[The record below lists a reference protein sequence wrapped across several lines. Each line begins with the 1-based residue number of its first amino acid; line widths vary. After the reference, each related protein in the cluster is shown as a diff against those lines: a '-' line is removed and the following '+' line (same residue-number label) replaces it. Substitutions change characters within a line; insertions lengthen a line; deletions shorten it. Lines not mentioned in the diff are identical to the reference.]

1 MKQVTVLRAR
11 VRAVAAAVRKA
22 AVGFTDV
29 SAMIP
34 GPWRRVSGETYTGSW
49 QQGVQPETPE
59 TLLAFAAVYG
69 CVTLIA
75 GDIAKLTLRLT
86 ALEQGVWVETSNS
99 AYSPVLRKPNRYQTK
114 SQFLMAW
121 VVSKLLWGN
130 TFVLK
135 ERDQR
140 GVVVALY
147 VLDPALVRV
156 VVSSDGGVY
165 YSVMKDM
172 LAAPQGGVLV
182 PASEIIHDRAICP
195 FHPLIGV
202 GPLHAAAVSATQGR
216 KIQTNSSVF
225 FQNMSRP
232 SGQLTSPDEIGDE
245 TADRLKREFEERF
258 SGANVGRLLV
268 AGSGLKYEAMTMPA
282 EQAQLIEQL
291 GWTGEDCVR
300 PFLVPAYKLGLG
312 NPPTFN
318 NIGQLSQEYYSTCL
332 QGHMDGIETLL
343 SEGLGLALNLR
354 VDIDEEGL
362 LRMDPLARAD
372 RAQKLMQAG
381 AMAPDQARATE
392 GWLPLPDGAGKVPF
406 MQQQNYPV
414 TVLAKRTDLMPQP
427 APAAPAGPATAPA
440 PAPAADPAKALEEAE
455 RMTAELFDRIIRGL
469 DVDA

>member
-1 MKQVTVLRAR
+1 M
-11 VRAVAAAVRKA
+11 
-22 AVGFTDV
+22 
-29 SAMIP
+29 
-34 GPWRRVSGETYTGSW
+34 
-49 QQGVQPETPE
+49 
-59 TLLAFAAVYG
+59 
-69 CVTLIA
+69 
-75 GDIAKLTLRLT
+75 
-86 ALEQGVWVETSNS
+86 
-99 AYSPVLRKPNRYQTK
+99 
-114 SQFLMAW
+114 
-121 VVSKLLWGN
+121 
-130 TFVLK
+130 
-135 ERDQR
+135 
-140 GVVVALY
+140 
-147 VLDPALVRV
+147 
-156 VVSSDGGVY
+156 
-165 YSVMKDM
+165 
-172 LAAPQGGVLV
+172 
-182 PASEIIHDRAICP
+182 
-195 FHPLIGV
+195 
-202 GPLHAAAVSATQGR
+202 
-216 KIQTNSSVF
+216 
-225 FQNMSRP
+225 
-232 SGQLTSPDEIGDE
+232 
-245 TADRLKREFEERF
+245 
-258 SGANVGRLLV
+258 
-268 AGSGLKYEAMTMPA
+268 
-282 EQAQLIEQL
+282 
-291 GWTGEDCVR
+291 R

-381 AMAPDQARATE
+381 AMAPDQARSTE

>member
-1 MKQVTVLRAR
+1 MKADNSYKYPQGSACFIQSVDDDMESIMKLAHSEAMLFKFGSGAGSNLSPIRSAKEKMSGGGTASGPVSFM
-11 VRAVAAAVRKA
+11 K
-22 AVGFTDV
+22 GFD
-29 SAMIP
+29 
-34 GPWRRVSGETYTGSW
+34 
-49 QQGVQPETPE
+49 
-59 TLLAFAAVYG
+59 AFA
-69 CVTLIA
+69 
-75 GDIAKLTLRLT
+75 
-86 ALEQGVWVETSNS
+86 
-99 AYSPVLRKPNRYQTK
+99 
-114 SQFLMAW
+114 
-121 VVSKLLWGN
+121 
-130 TFVLK
+130 
-135 ERDQR
+135 
-140 GVVVALY
+140 GVVKSGGKTRRAAKMVVLNCDHPDIVEFVNCKAQEEKKAWALIDSGYDGSFNGVAY
-147 VLDPALVRV
+147 
-156 VVSSDGGVY
+156 
-165 YSVMKDM
+165 
-172 LAAPQGGVLV
+172 
-182 PASEIIHDRAICP
+182 
-195 FHPLIGV
+195 
-202 GPLHAAAVSATQGR
+202 
-216 KIQTNSSVF
+216 SSVF

-427 APAAPAGPATAPA
+427 APAAPAGPAPAPA

>member
-1 MKQVTVLRAR
+1 MLRAR

-22 AVGFTDV
+22 AVGVTDV
-29 SAMIP
+29 GAMIP
-34 GPWRRVSGETYTGSW
+34 GPWNRVIGETFTGSW

-59 TLLAFAAVYG
+59 KLLAFSAVYA
-69 CVTLIA
+69 CVALIA
-75 GDIAKLTLRLT
+75 GDIAKLNLRLT
-86 ALEQGVWVETSNS
+86 VLEQGVWIETSNP

-130 TFVLK
+130 VYVLK

-156 VVSSDGGVY
+156 VVASDGGVY
-165 YSVMKDM
+165 YRVMKDQ
-172 LAAPQGGVLV
+172 LAAPEGGVLV
-182 PASEIIHDRAICP
+182 PASEIIHDRAMCP

-202 GPLHAAAVSATQGR
+202 GPLYAAAISATQGR

-232 SGQLTSPDEIGDE
+232 SGQLTSPDEISDE
-245 TADRLKREFEERF
+245 TANRLKADFEARF
-258 SGANVGRLLV
+258 SGENVGRLLV
-268 AGSGLKYEAMTMPA
+268 SGSGLKYEPMTMPA
-282 EQAQLIEQL
+282 DKAQLVEQL

-300 PFLVPAYKLGLG
+300 PFLVPAYKIGLG
-312 NPPTFN
+312 DPPTFN

-332 QGHMDGIETLL
+332 QAHMDGIETLL
-343 SEGLGLALNLR
+343 SEGLGLAANLR

-392 GWLPLPDGAGKVPF
+392 SWLPLPDGAGEVPF

-414 TVLAKRTDLMPQP
+414 TVLAKRTDLMAPPAPP
-427 APAAPAGPATAPA
+427 APAAPPATPAPA
-440 PAPAADPAKALEEAE
+440 PAPAADPAKAFEEAE